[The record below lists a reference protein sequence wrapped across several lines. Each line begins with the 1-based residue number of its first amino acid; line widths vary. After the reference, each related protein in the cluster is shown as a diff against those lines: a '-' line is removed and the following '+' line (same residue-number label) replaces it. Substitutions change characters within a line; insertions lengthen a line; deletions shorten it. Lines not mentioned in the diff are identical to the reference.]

1 MTRIK
6 KECVKDYKKV
16 VVTQDDMDRLMNDD
30 FKLSASPIKIKR
42 RTIWK
47 QH

>member
-30 FKLSASPIKIKR
+30 DFKFSASPIKIKR
-42 RTIWK
+42 RMSNG
-47 QH
+47 Q